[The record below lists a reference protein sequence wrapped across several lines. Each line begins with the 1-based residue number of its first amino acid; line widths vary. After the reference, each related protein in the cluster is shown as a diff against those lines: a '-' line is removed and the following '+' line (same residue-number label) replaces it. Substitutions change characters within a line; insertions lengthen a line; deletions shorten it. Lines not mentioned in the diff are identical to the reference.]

1 MKLMR
6 SLGILFLFLTLS
18 CQGLNQ
24 KRPWTFFVYIAADN
38 NLWPEADKNI
48 EQMVKASYNTNVH
61 IVVYLNI
68 KRDGQDKQTKQLY
81 INNGKISQIGQTTV
95 EDSGDAHT
103 LVKALS
109 WAVTEYPS
117 DYLLVDLWNHG
128 SGSLNRSMQAHRGI
142 CYDDTTGHYMTD
154 QDYKFALDIIVNT
167 YRNGKKIDIFT
178 FDACLMADI
187 EVAYTLAPYANYLV
201 SAQQTVPGPGFNYTL
216 VLNALNGPKVSAATF
231 SKAIVSAFDAYYKKS
246 GLSYSLSAVN
256 LSKSVTTAQAVNT
269 LATLLNNLLKK
280 DKNNVLANTLKIC
293 ATLPNIPQFDE
304 STYLDIYTFCSNIFL
319 RATKFGLTTADMQKV
334 RTAARTC
341 MTALTQAVFAN
352 VYSSDLANARGL
364 SIYFADSYYGLEPS
378 YNDLYWTTQN
388 PAWRDFLNNYLAKIS

>member
-1 MKLMR
+1 MKLLR
-6 SLGILFLFLTLS
+6 SLSILLFLVTPTS
-18 CQGLNQ
+18 ECLNQ

-48 EQMVKASYNTNVH
+48 DQMVKASNNSNVH

-68 KRDGQDKQTKQLY
+68 KRDGQEKQTKQLY

-103 LVKALS
+103 LIKALS

-142 CYDDTTGHYMTD
+142 CYDDTTHHYMTD
-154 QDYKFALDIIVNT
+154 LDYKSALDHIVNT

-216 VLNALNGPKVSAATF
+216 VLNALNGPTVSPATF
-231 SKAIVSAFDAYYKKS
+231 SKAIVSAFDTYYKKS
-246 GLSYSLSAVN
+246 GLSYTLSAVN
-256 LSKSVTTAQAVNT
+256 LSKAVTTAQSVNT
-269 LATLLNNLLKK
+269 LATLFNNLLKK
-280 DKNNVLANTLKIC
+280 DKKNVIAKTLKTC
-293 ATLPNIPQFDE
+293 ATLQNIPQFDE
-304 STYLDIYTFCSNIFL
+304 STYLDIYTFCSNIYL
-319 RATKFGLTTADMQKV
+319 RATKFGLASADIQKIK
-334 RTAARTC
+334 TAARTC

-352 VYSSDLANARGL
+352 VYSADLSSARGL
-364 SIYFADSYYGLEPS
+364 SIYFADANYGLEPS
-378 YNDLYWTTQN
+378 YNELYWTSQN
-388 PAWRDFLNNYLAKIS
+388 PAWRDFLNNYLAQIS